1 MPFQQ
6 SPGHVAVAVAAASVV
21 VLGLEGAQCTDQVE
35 QVALAVASAVVLGLE
50 GAQCMAQVERAAA
63 AMVEAVVLEAVRCMA
78 PAEQVDSVLVVPAEQ
93 VVLVLVLVLVLVAD
107 LVQVGPEP
115 VAQA

>member
-1 MPFQQ
+1 M
-6 SPGHVAVAVAAASVV
+6 VAVAVAAASVV

-35 QVALAVASAVVLGLE
+35 QVAAAAVVLVVAVAVASAVVLGLE

-78 PAEQVDSVLVVPAEQ
+78 PAEQVDSVLVVPAVQ
-93 VVLVLVLVLVLVAD
+93 VVVAD
-107 LVQVGPEP
+107 SVQVGPEP